1 MIPILFFYIPGWCSS
16 HNFYVT
22 LVSKKYFMSLDF
34 HPLSLADRSLV
45 WKYTENA
52 GRRNCDLSFANLY
65 AWRMLYRTEVA
76 EWGGFLV
83 FRFYADGHL
92 AYLMPVGEGDWCA
105 ILQALKEDACRLS
118 HPLLLLG
125 VCEDL
130 MPQVEE
136 CMGEDCRVNANRDH
150 ADYIYL
156 RESLAALS
164 GKKLQAKRNHV
175 NRFKALYPDYRYE
188 ELTDE
193 WVPACLDLTRR
204 WVESR
209 QDEAEKRAVA
219 AEAEAIQRALAHREE
234 LDLRGGVLLVGEQ
247 IAAFTYGAPICRD
260 TFDVCVE
267 KADVEFEGAYT
278 VINKEFVSRL
288 PEQYKYVNREEDLGV
303 EGLRK
308 AKLSYQPEMLLM
320 KYSVWSSCTVK
331 AEIEECGLTPE
342 LHLIKWQ
349 TRALWS
355 LCFGDT
361 EEFMKLY
368 FTRKYTPERNSCLV
382 RDGRVVAALQRLP
395 YRMMFGGGVVPV
407 AYVSGVCTQPECRG
421 KGLMT
426 ELMGQAHRKM
436 YADGCL
442 FSLLIPADEGLFAF
456 YHRFGYYTCPEVALS
471 EWEVSYDTDKV
482 VCEVYTTMHEVEPVL
497 GDLQSYLDAF
507 LRRVPYAV
515 LHDEADLYTVCADLF
530 LGNGC
535 VVVAREDERCV
546 GLIWAVPREDKLW
559 VLECFSV
566 SAVVENILYKQ
577 VREAFGFA
585 GNVAM
590 IRQKNRVQ
598 LRVIHAYEVLQLY
611 ARQHAD
617 TAGRVRVVGDEDIT
631 ENNGVYVW
639 EKGLCRKE
647 GRNECC
653 CSESGGTCRSV
664 HIRELPD
671 MFLEGGAP
679 YLSLMMN

>member
-1 MIPILFFYIPGWCSS
+1 M
-16 HNFYVT
+16 
-22 LVSKKYFMSLDF
+22 
-34 HPLSLADRSLV
+34 
-45 WKYTENA
+45 
-52 GRRNCDLSFANLY
+52 
-65 AWRMLYRTEVA
+65 
-76 EWGGFLV
+76 
-83 FRFYADGHL
+83 
-92 AYLMPVGEGDWCA
+92 
-105 ILQALKEDACRLS
+105 
-118 HPLLLLG
+118 
-125 VCEDL
+125 
-130 MPQVEE
+130 
-136 CMGEDCRVNANRDH
+136 
-150 ADYIYL
+150 
-156 RESLAALS
+156 
-164 GKKLQAKRNHV
+164 
-175 NRFKALYPDYRYE
+175 
-188 ELTDE
+188 
-193 WVPACLDLTRR
+193 
-204 WVESR
+204 
-209 QDEAEKRAVA
+209 
-219 AEAEAIQRALAHREE
+219 
-234 LDLRGGVLLVGEQ
+234 
-247 IAAFTYGAPICRD
+247 
-260 TFDVCVE
+260 
-267 KADVEFEGAYT
+267 EFEGAYT

-288 PEQYKYVNREEDLGV
+288 PAQYKYVNREEDLGM

-308 AKLSYQPEMLLM
+308 AKLSYQPEMLLV

-331 AEIEECGLTPE
+331 AEIEEGRLTPE
-342 LHLIKWQ
+342 QHLIKWQ

-395 YRMMFGGGVVPV
+395 YRMMFGGEVVPV

-456 YHRFGYYTCPEVALS
+456 YHRFGYYTCPGVALPKREES
-471 EWEVSYDTDKV
+471 CDADKV
-482 VCEVYTTMHEVEPVL
+482 VCEVYTAMHEFEPVL
-497 GDLQSYLDAF
+497 GDLQFDLDVF

-515 LHDEADLYTVCADLF
+515 LHDETDLYTVCADLF

-535 VVVAREDERCV
+535 VVVARCDGHCV
-546 GLIWAVPREDKLW
+546 GLVWAVPREGKLW

-590 IRQKNRVQ
+590 IRQENRGQ
-598 LRVIHAYEVLQLY
+598 LRVIHVYEVLKLY

-617 TAGRVRVVGDEDIT
+617 TAGRIRVVGDEDIT

-639 EKGLCRKE
+639 GDGQCRKE
-647 GRNECC
+647 GYGAFC
-653 CSESGGTCRSV
+653 CSESGGVCRSI
-664 HIRELPD
+664 HIRELPG
-671 MFLEGGAP
+671 MLLEDACP
-679 YLSLMMN
+679 YLGLMMN

>member
-1 MIPILFFYIPGWCSS
+1 
-16 HNFYVT
+16 
-22 LVSKKYFMSLDF
+22 
-34 HPLSLADRSLV
+34 
-45 WKYTENA
+45 
-52 GRRNCDLSFANLY
+52 
-65 AWRMLYRTEVA
+65 
-76 EWGGFLV
+76 
-83 FRFYADGHL
+83 
-92 AYLMPVGEGDWCA
+92 
-105 ILQALKEDACRLS
+105 
-118 HPLLLLG
+118 
-125 VCEDL
+125 
-130 MPQVEE
+130 
-136 CMGEDCRVNANRDH
+136 
-150 ADYIYL
+150 
-156 RESLAALS
+156 
-164 GKKLQAKRNHV
+164 
-175 NRFKALYPDYRYE
+175 
-188 ELTDE
+188 
-193 WVPACLDLTRR
+193 
-204 WVESR
+204 
-209 QDEAEKRAVA
+209 
-219 AEAEAIQRALAHREE
+219 
-234 LDLRGGVLLVGEQ
+234 
-247 IAAFTYGAPICRD
+247 
-260 TFDVCVE
+260 
-267 KADVEFEGAYT
+267 
-278 VINKEFVSRL
+278 
-288 PEQYKYVNREEDLGV
+288 
-303 EGLRK
+303 
-308 AKLSYQPEMLLM
+308 M

-342 LHLIKWQ
+342 QHLIKWQ

-395 YRMMFGGGVVPV
+395 YRIMFGGGVVPV
-407 AYVSGVCTQPECRG
+407 AYVSGVCTHPECRG

-456 YHRFGYYTCPEVALS
+456 YHRFGYYTCPEVALP
-471 EWEVSYDTDKV
+471 EWEASYDTDKV

-535 VVVAREDERCV
+535 VVVARDDERCV
-546 GLIWAVPREDKLW
+546 GLIWAVSREDKLW

-566 SAVVENILYKQ
+566 SAVVEDMLYKQ
-577 VREAFGFA
+577 VRGAFGFA

-631 ENNGVYVW
+631 ENNGVYMW
-639 EKGLCRKE
+639 ENGLCRKE

-653 CSESGGTCRSV
+653 CPESGGTCRSV

-671 MFLEGGAP
+671 MFLEGDAP